1 MKILVSEYVLSL
13 FDSSRRNYFDLLPEA
28 YAMTTTIAQSLIAAG
43 CEVYLTVSSK
53 TPGIPWGNTITVN
66 NEDEYYYWLKH
77 AKKYFDWVILIA
89 PPVELTMLSEILGE
103 KLLGPPFNLV
113 KIFSDKSSTVNAL
126 EECSVKT
133 PRTMLVEDTTSIS
146 GKLSELNPPYVVK
159 PTLLAGSE
167 CVYFAE
173 NESNAQ
179 RLVREAIK
187 CDPSGRALIQEY
199 INGVH
204 GSISVIN
211 GENNYLFYSLNLQLI
226 LLSGSRLRYIGG
238 VLPTRITTLKEKA
251 EIVLNKLSK
260 CYPMLRGYIGLDIVW
275 TGEDIYVV
283 EVNPRPTTSIIGIY
297 ELFPRL
303 GECLV
308 ESTLKH
314 SSKSEQLFLGDMV
327 RDYAYY
333 IILSEPTQLLGNEKI
348 ISIEGSRKS
357 ILVGRSSSKN
367 SVLNR
372 VSELLPINN
381 LTYDLAHSLQ

>member
-1 MKILVSEYVLSL
+1 
-13 FDSSRRNYFDLLPEA
+13 
-28 YAMTTTIAQSLIAAG
+28 
-43 CEVYLTVSSK
+43 
-53 TPGIPWGNTITVN
+53 
-66 NEDEYYYWLKH
+66 
-77 AKKYFDWVILIA
+77 
-89 PPVELTMLSEILGE
+89 MLSEGLGE
-103 KLLGPPFNLV
+103 MLLGPPFNLV
-113 KIFSDKSSTVNAL
+113 MVFSDKSSTINAL

-133 PRTMLVEDTTSIS
+133 PRTMLVEDSTSIS

-173 NESNAQ
+173 NERNAQ
-179 RLVREAIK
+179 RLVREAVR

-204 GSISVIN
+204 GSISVIY

-357 ILVGRSSSKN
+357 ILVGRSSSKS